1 MEVSVSKPEPDD
13 EEEDLEETA
22 PENKMTLDSLEEG
35 FWLFKVAFDFFYDM
49 DPSIIQTLKLKQMV
63 EEGLVPYRN
72 IFREMKKQKYLTE
85 ITMYFHKLTLNV
97 PASLL
102 SPSTSS
108 ISASAT
114 PETARPTP
122 PLLPPTQP
130 KDKDEDL

>member
-1 MEVSVSKPEPDD
+1 
-13 EEEDLEETA
+13 
-22 PENKMTLDSLEEG
+22 
-35 FWLFKVAFDFFYDM
+35 M
-49 DPSIIQTLKLKQMV
+49 DPSIIDT
-63 EEGLVPYRN
+63 ETTANGGRSLVPCRN

-97 PASLL
+97 PASLV

-108 ISASAT
+108 TSASAT
-114 PETARPTP
+114 PETAKPT